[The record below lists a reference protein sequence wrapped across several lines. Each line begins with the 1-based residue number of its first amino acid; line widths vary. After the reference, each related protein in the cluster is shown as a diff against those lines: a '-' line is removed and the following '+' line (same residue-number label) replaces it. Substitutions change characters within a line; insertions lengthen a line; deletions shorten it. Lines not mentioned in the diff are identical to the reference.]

1 MTLKRQLLLVS
12 LLTLV
17 LPWAGYRF
25 IHETESALRAGQQQ
39 MLGGTASAF
48 GDRLAQHPEEFP
60 DGPRG
65 DEAVADQVYGHP
77 LETRPEIDGY
87 FDDWS
92 IERESLRTLHGVDGP
107 VRFAF
112 GLVDDAVY
120 LYTEVSDRN
129 VIFARPGSRT
139 PDSGPTFFDAISLIN
154 TSPLYLNETIVF
166 AAEAPGPVIAVVR
179 TDYGIKPDNS
189 VLATW
194 RDVPGGY
201 QVEARIPLSKLGTHL
216 GIIVSNTDS
225 ELASPARS
233 SSYQSRKPGA
243 FVTVSPDLAQVAE
256 NLTQPGMRLIVT
268 DASGWRIASSG
279 DVSIGAPAATG
290 IGSFWLRVA
299 YDALVESGDA
309 ADLAKPDPSGR
320 EQRDYIV
327 PALAGQDSA
336 GWFRSSDSGRAVV
349 AVAQPIIA
357 DGETI
362 GAFVLQQG
370 TDAILSLRNQGL
382 VRLMNVTLIATL
394 LVAATLLG
402 YATWLSRRIRRLSVA
417 AEDALES
424 DDLRSSLPS
433 AQSGDEVGDLSRSF
447 SHVLR
452 QLGDYNDYLRT
463 LASKLSHELRTPL
476 AIVTSSLENL
486 EHEPL
491 NEASA
496 GYAARARDGAD
507 RLRRILTAMSEASR
521 VEELMAHAE
530 PEPFDLCAVLTSTVA
545 AYRDAYPH
553 RQFGFETELDAA
565 NTEGSPELIIQML
578 DKLVDNAVGF
588 SADGDTI
595 TLCLERHDN
604 ALGIS
609 VSNPGP
615 PLPERMRHQMFD
627 SMVSMRP
634 AESDKHLGLGLY
646 VARLIAVGH
655 GGTISADNTDDGVT
669 VTIMLPGE
677 TNGQGGI
684 SRAKGAA

>member
-1 MTLKRQLLLVS
+1 MSLKRQLLLVS

-48 GDRLAQHPEEFP
+48 GDRLAQYPEEFP
-60 DGPRG
+60 AGPRG
-65 DEAVADQVYGHP
+65 DEAVTDQIYGHP
-77 LETRPEIDGY
+77 LESRPEIDGY

-92 IERESLRTLHGVDGP
+92 IERTALRTLHGVDGP
-107 VRFAF
+107 IRFAV
-112 GLVDDAVY
+112 GLFDEAVY
-120 LYTEVSDRN
+120 LYTEVSDRTI
-129 VIFARPGSRT
+129 VFAQPGSRT
-139 PDSGPTFFDAISLIN
+139 PDSGPTFFDAVSLVN
-154 TSPLYLNETIVF
+154 TSPLYLDETIVF
-166 AAEAPGPVIAVVR
+166 AAEAPGQVIAVVR
-179 TDYGIKPDNS
+179 SDYGIRPDNS
-189 VLATW
+189 ILATW
-194 RDVPGGY
+194 RDVAGGY

-216 GIIVSNTDS
+216 GIVVSNTS
-225 ELASPARS
+225 GELSSPANS
-233 SSYQSRKPGA
+233 SSFRTSKPAA
-243 FVTVSPDLAQVAE
+243 FVTASPDLTQVAE

-279 DVSIGAPAATG
+279 DVSISTAEATS
-290 IGSFWLRVA
+290 IGSFWLRTA

-309 ADLAKPDPSGR
+309 AELAKPDPSGR

-327 PALAGQDSA
+327 QALAGQNST

-349 AVAQPIIA
+349 AVARPIVA
-357 DGETI
+357 DGETV

-402 YATWLSRRIRRLSVA
+402 YATWLSRRIRRLSIA

-433 AQSGDEVGDLSRSF
+433 ALSGDEVGDLSRSF

-491 NEASA
+491 NDASA
-496 GYAARARDGAD
+496 SYAARARDGAD

-545 AYRDAYPH
+545 AYRDVYPD
-553 RQFGFETELDAA
+553 RRFELETRLEAA
-565 NTEGSPELIIQML
+565 ETEGSPELIIQML

-588 SADGDTI
+588 SGDGDTI
-595 TLCLERHDN
+595 TLGLERQDHVLS
-604 ALGIS
+604 LG

-634 AESDKHLGLGLY
+634 GEDNKHLGLGLY
-646 VARLIAVGH
+646 VAKLIAEGH
-655 GGTISADNTDDGVT
+655 GGRISANNTDDGVT
-669 VTIMLPGE
+669 VLITLPGE
-677 TNGQGGI
+677 SHGHHA
-684 SRAKGAA
+684 S